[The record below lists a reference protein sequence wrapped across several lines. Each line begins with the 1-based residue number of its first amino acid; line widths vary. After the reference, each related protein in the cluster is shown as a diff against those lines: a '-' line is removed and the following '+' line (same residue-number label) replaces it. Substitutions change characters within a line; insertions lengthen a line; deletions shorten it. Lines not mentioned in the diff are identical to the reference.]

1 MAIDLIDKLLIY
13 APEKRLK
20 ACEALAHPFFDDL
33 RKDNFKI
40 ENKKIN
46 LNLFDF
52 SLGIFFLF
60 FFKLKK
66 IPNFQIIFFFFHKNF
81 NLEELGG
88 SVALKNKLVPLW
100 SKQK

>member
-1 MAIDLIDKLLIY
+1 MHCSIIFFPVFQFFKSSVNPLAIDLIDKLLIY

-40 ENKKIN
+40 DNKKLN

-52 SLGIFFLF
+52 SLGIFHF
-60 FFKLKK
+60 FIFKN
-66 IPNFQIIFFFFHKNF
+66 IQKNH
-81 NLEELGG
+81 
-88 SVALKNKLVPLW
+88 P
-100 SKQK
+100 